1 MDGGSFPQETTTIP
15 RDIPVKNHIW
25 AVWKR
30 CRLAGYVEAYGQ
42 WDALKKAEEKFGKE
56 IFLVRNESKEPME
69 QGKT

>member
-1 MDGGSFPQETTTIP
+1 M
-15 RDIPVKNHIW
+15 KNHIW

-42 WDALKKAEEKFGKE
+42 WEALKKAEDKFGKE
-56 IFLVRNESKEPME
+56 IFLVRMENEPREPVE